1 MAKSVAQRKRDE
13 RKRKEEHLAAVG
25 AKPFNMDMYSGTT
38 GELERIKTAAS
49 FKQDAEAITVMIH
62 NVAAL
67 IDRDLS
73 LFKELTSIE
82 NLRKSA

>member
-1 MAKSVAQRKRDE
+1 MAKDVAQRKRDE
-13 RKRKEEHLAAVG
+13 RKRKAEHLAAVG
-25 AKPFNMDMYSGTT
+25 AKPLNMDMFSGTT
-38 GELERIKTAAS
+38 GELERIKTEAG
-49 FKQDAEAITVMIH
+49 FEQDAEAITVMIH

-73 LFKELTSIE
+73 LFKEVTSIE